1 MTLVIGLAVIA
12 LVLWV
17 LWRYVVG
24 GGRSDRGG

>member
-1 MTLVIGLAVIA
+1 MIVIGLAVIA

-24 GGRSDRGG
+24 GGRSERGG